1 MGTGISRN
9 TYAMFTAP
17 EWNEQM
23 KCPPGVKREN
33 AFVKDIFGL
42 PKLEER
48 WNNDN
53 LNYFQFSNNTFKY
66 YN

>member
-1 MGTGISRN
+1 
-9 TYAMFTAP
+9 MFIAP
-17 EWNEQM
+17 EWNEVL

-33 AFVKDIFGL
+33 AFVKDVFGL

-48 WNNDN
+48 WNSDN
-53 LNYFQFSNNTFKY
+53 LNYFQFSNNCYKY